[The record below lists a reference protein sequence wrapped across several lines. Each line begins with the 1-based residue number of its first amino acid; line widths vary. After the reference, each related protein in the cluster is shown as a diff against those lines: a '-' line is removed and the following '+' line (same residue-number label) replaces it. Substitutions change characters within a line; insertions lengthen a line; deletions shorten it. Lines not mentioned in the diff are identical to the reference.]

1 MAANR
6 LSVFSRF
13 RKTRVYTPGAVYKP
27 LPKRLNWVEIE
38 ARKRQEGKK
47 VVKGTTKKVIVVRS
61 PDPKIFEQAIFI
73 VRGDF
78 LNSGSSAESVLKE
91 AEKVANDYIKE
102 SVGQQKG
109 FAEKIPAPLFAVL
122 GAIFIVFVWFGLK
135 MLGVNI

>member
-1 MAANR
+1 MPANR
-6 LSVFSRF
+6 LSVFKRF
-13 RKTRVYTPGAVYKP
+13 GKTRVYTPGTAYKP

-38 ARKRQEGKK
+38 TRKRQEGKK

-78 LNSGSSAESVLKE
+78 LASGGSADSVLKE

-102 SVGQQKG
+102 SVGERKNI
-109 FAEKIPAPLFAVL
+109 AEQIPAPLFAVL
-122 GAIFIVFVWFGLK
+122 GAMFIVLVWCGLK
-135 MLGVNI
+135 MVGVDI